1 MSLGTQ
7 ILNEIKQLNTEI
19 VQLKQDVTRL
29 TAELDNVT
37 FEKELSQSTTS
48 TKQKTS
54 AYDYT
59 VAKIRNNPLLIC
71 DIVYARNTGHT
82 VKETAAKLNL
92 SPGYVSHLLWVA
104 KKSGYISKA
113 KDKSFVIQE
122 KLANMVD

>member
-37 FEKELSQSTTS
+37 FEKELTQTTTS
-48 TKQKTS
+48 VEEKLNS
-54 AYDYT
+54 SDYL
-59 VAKIRNNPLLIC
+59 ISRIESNPLLIC

-82 VKETAAKLNL
+82 VRETAAKLNL
-92 SPGYVSHLLWVA
+92 SPGYISQLLWAA
-104 KKSGYISKA
+104 KKLGYISKA